1 MISNIFKFLNLIV
14 KFFFSWSA
22 QVLSRELIAVI
33 SIYIYIYIL
42 NWQKKL
48 STPEI
53 RWGVHKPERQKEKEL
68 LSGKYLVK

>member
-33 SIYIYIYIL
+33 SIYIYIYIYIEL
-42 NWQKKL
+42 AK
-48 STPEI
+48 EI
-53 RWGVHKPERQKEKEL
+53 VHPWDKMRGP
-68 LSGKYLVK
+68 